1 MSQYP
6 YGPHSAHG
14 PGTPGSSWA
23 PGPTPPTTPDLRLLL
38 RLTVAS
44 FALSVLGGLI
54 GYAASSE
61 QLAAAPG
68 VPFLGTGFV
77 LVSVLLGI
85 GFNAGL
91 YALVY
96 FPLREQRQWAWILGI
111 VFASLTVLG
120 TLVNVVLFL
129 AVPAVPAMSGVQG
142 AMQPL
147 HLLPAALK
155 LVVDV
160 VWLVVAVRPGV
171 RAALR

>member
-14 PGTPGSSWA
+14 PGTPGDPWA
-23 PGPTPPTTPDLRLLL
+23 AGRTPPTTPDLRLLL
-38 RLTVAS
+38 KLTVAS
-44 FALSVLGGLI
+44 FALSVLGSLI

-77 LVSVLLGI
+77 LASAVLGI
-85 GFNAGL
+85 GFTAGL

-111 VFASLTVLG
+111 VLASMAVLG
-120 TLVNVVLFL
+120 TLANLVLSLVV
-129 AVPAVPAMSGVQG
+129 PGVQAG
-142 AMQPL
+142 TQPL
-147 HLLPAALK
+147 LLLPAALK
-155 LVVDV
+155 TVVDV
-160 VWLVVAVRPGV
+160 AWIVVAARPGV

>member
-111 VFASLTVLG
+111 VFASMAVLG
-120 TLVNVVLFL
+120 TLANLVLSLVV
-129 AVPAVPAMSGVQG
+129 PGVQTG
-142 AMQPL
+142 MQPL
-147 HLLPAALK
+147 LLLPAALK
-155 LVVDV
+155 TVVDV
-160 VWLVVAVRPGV
+160 AWLVVAARPGV